1 MGLNRGFKA
10 QHSSCLPSAV
20 SGVRTHQ
27 AQSLL
32 NLKLFTRIVC
42 TISSPQLLVLLGLA
56 ALAAARPDEIL
67 DFEGDDAEHDQEGEP
82 GKAVTGEYK
91 WESPE
96 GIEFVVK
103 YIADDKGF
111 RVLESNA
118 VPSAGGVR
126 ADGEQ
131 ADLEGDEDDDDE
143 DEDDKLEIKEAKY
156 FLGNKA

>member
-1 MGLNRGFKA
+1 MK
-10 QHSSCLPSAV
+10 V
-20 SGVRTHQ
+20 M
-27 AQSLL
+27 
-32 NLKLFTRIVC
+32 
-42 TISSPQLLVLLGLA
+42 LLVLLGLA

-143 DEDDKLEIKEAKY
+143 DEDDK
-156 FLGNKA
+156 